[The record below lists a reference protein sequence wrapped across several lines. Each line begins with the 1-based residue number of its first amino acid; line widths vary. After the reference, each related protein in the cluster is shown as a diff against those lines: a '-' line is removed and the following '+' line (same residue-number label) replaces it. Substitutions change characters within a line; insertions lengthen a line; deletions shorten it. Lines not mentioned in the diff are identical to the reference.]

1 MAELSPEREAELNR
15 KMLEFAG
22 FSFPTLTQTSDGRKW
37 YYPSPDDPD
46 VPTTAIRPD
55 GMAISSGD
63 LPNFPNDMN
72 SCLELI
78 VPKLQSFVIGTYHE
92 DGYLVPQG
100 FYAQVENGLH
110 NGFARGE
117 TVPLA
122 LCLAVEKMID
132 SRSGSSYLNARGV
145 LPQGGMSDEEA
156 MRRCRGE

>member
-1 MAELSPEREAELNR
+1 MAELSPERRQELNI
-15 KMLEFAG
+15 KIIDWL
-22 FSFPTLTQTSDGRKW
+22 DC
-37 YYPSPDDPD
+37 
-46 VPTTAIRPD
+46 
-55 GMAISSGD
+55 GMAIAAGMV
-63 LPNFPNDMN
+63 LPADIPLLQRSMDD
-72 SCLELI
+72 CLELI

-122 LCLAVEKMID
+122 FCLALEKMID

>member
-1 MAELSPEREAELNR
+1 MLTELSLERRQELKK

-22 FSFPTLTQTSDGRKW
+22 FSF
-37 YYPSPDDPD
+37 
-46 VPTTAIRPD
+46 
-55 GMAISSGD
+55 
-63 LPNFPNDMN
+63 LPLNFPNSMDA
-72 SCLELI
+72 CIEHI

-122 LCLAVEKMID
+122 FCLALEKMID

>member
-1 MAELSPEREAELNR
+1 MELAELSLERRQELKK

-22 FSFPTLTQTSDGRKW
+22 FSFPTL
-37 YYPSPDDPD
+37 
-46 VPTTAIRPD
+46 
-55 GMAISSGD
+55 
-63 LPNFPNDMN
+63 NFPHSMDA
-72 SCLELI
+72 CIEHI

-122 LCLAVEKMID
+122 FCLALEKMID

>member
-1 MAELSPEREAELNR
+1 MVELSLERRQELKK

-22 FSFPTLTQTSDGRKW
+22 FSF
-37 YYPSPDDPD
+37 
-46 VPTTAIRPD
+46 
-55 GMAISSGD
+55 
-63 LPNFPNDMN
+63 LPLNFPNSMDD
-72 SCLELI
+72 CLELI
-78 VPKLQSFVIGTYHE
+78 VPKLQSFVVGTYHK
-92 DGYLVPQG
+92 DDSLVPQG

-122 LCLAVEKMID
+122 FCLAVEKMID
-132 SRSGSSYLNARGV
+132 SRGGSSYLNARGV